1 MSQQLPPGA
10 GAPPPPPPPPGGGVP
25 PPPPYHGTPQPFTVG
40 NAFNYGWT
48 KFQAYLGP
56 LLVAMVGFFVVGAII
71 YAIFYFALGS
81 LALGGT
87 VECTPGGF
95 NSDGSY
101 YPTQCSGGG
110 LGLFSLG
117 FIVVY
122 GIQMIVMFLY
132 SYLVQ
137 AGFTRAGLAITRGE
151 QIEAKTLLSS
161 DKLAQVLLGGVVMAI
176 GTAIGSMLCIIPG
189 LIIAFFGQFFVF
201 FVIDRN
207 MGGIDAI
214 KASFGF
220 VNKNLGTLIG
230 LFLAEILAIFVG
242 ALICGIGLIVAVPV
256 VIIAQ
261 SFAYR
266 TLNGESV
273 AA

>member
-1 MSQQLPPGA
+1 MSQQFPPGA
-10 GAPPPPPPPPGGGVP
+10 GAQPPPPPPPGGGDP
-25 PPPPYHGTPQPFTVG
+25 GSAPYQGTPQPFSVG
-40 NAFNYGWT
+40 NAFNYAWT

-56 LLVAMVGFFVVGAII
+56 LLVAMVAFFVVGAII
-71 YAIFYFALGS
+71 YAVFYFALGS
-81 LALGGT
+81 LAFGGA
-87 VECTPGGF
+87 VECTPGYYANGT
-95 NSDGSY
+95 Y

-110 LGLFSLG
+110 LGLFSIG
-117 FIVVY
+117 FMIVY

-151 QIEAKTLLSS
+151 QVDVKTLISS

-176 GTAIGSMLCIIPG
+176 GTAIGTMLCIIPG

-201 FVIDRN
+201 FVLDKGL
-207 MGGIDAI
+207 GGIDAI

-220 VNKNLGTLIG
+220 VNRNLGTLIG

-266 TLNGESV
+266 TLNGEPV